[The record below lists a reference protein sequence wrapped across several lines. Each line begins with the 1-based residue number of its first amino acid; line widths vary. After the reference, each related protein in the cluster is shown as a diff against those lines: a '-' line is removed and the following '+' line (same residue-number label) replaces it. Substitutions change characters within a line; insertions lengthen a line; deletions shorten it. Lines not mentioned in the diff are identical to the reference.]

1 MSGNRVVAPA
11 RPRAGSP
18 LAGGA
23 RPGVLARYTATAV
36 LVRLADEGA
45 RVALVLLAL
54 ERTGSAA
61 FGGVLVAALMV
72 PHIVAGPVVGA
83 VADAVRRRRLFYCL
97 ALLGYG
103 GALVAAVVSAAASP
117 PLSVALVVLAGCLA
131 PIMLGGLTSLLRDLA
146 PDRLDTAFGLDAT
159 SYNLAGIAGPAIAAA
174 TAGAAGATA
183 ATIVL
188 AGLVALGALV
198 LSTLPI
204 RDRPARAH
212 RDAAAGRRNP
222 LGAVPLLWRRPRLG
236 AVTLA
241 SSVGYLGVG
250 ALPVVAALLAGRF
263 HHTAY
268 TGLFLTAA
276 SLGGLAGSLWYA
288 RFPIRSHPPE
298 RVVLACLLAMAVP
311 YALVPV
317 APALWLVLVLFV
329 LVGVLNGPLFCA
341 VLAVRDREAPPAAH
355 TQVFTIGAGLKTT
368 AAAAGAALAG
378 AFTGSGVGVLLLGIA
393 ACQALGA
400 VAGAAVLRL
409 PLAGQPGAADDRR

>member
-1 MSGNRVVAPA
+1 MGTDGGRA
-11 RPRAGSP
+11 R
-18 LAGGA
+18 GA
-23 RPGVLARYTATAV
+23 LARYTAGAV

-45 RVALVLLAL
+45 RVALVLLAV
-54 ERTGSAA
+54 ERTGSAGY
-61 FGGVLVAALMV
+61 GGLLVAALMV
-72 PHIVAGPVVGA
+72 PHVLAGPVVGA
-83 VADAVRRRRLFYCL
+83 IADTVRRRRLCYCL
-97 ALLGYG
+97 TLLGYG
-103 GALVAAVVSAAASP
+103 GALLAAVLSAAVSR

-159 SYNLAGIAGPAIAAA
+159 SYNLAGIAGPAIAAV
-174 TAGAAGATA
+174 TAGPAGATA
-183 ATIVL
+183 ATVV
-188 AGLVALGALV
+188 LVALVAVGTLV

-204 RDRPARAH
+204 RDRPARVH
-212 RDAAAGRRNP
+212 RHGAAGRRAP

-250 ALPVVAALLAGRF
+250 ALPVVAALLAARF

-268 TGLFLTAA
+268 TGLFLAAA

-288 RFPIRSHPPE
+288 RFPIRSRPPE
-298 RVVLACLLAMAVP
+298 RVVLASLLVMAVP
-311 YALVPV
+311 FALVPL
-317 APALWLVLVLFV
+317 APSVWVTLPLFV

-341 VLAVRDREAPPAAH
+341 VLAVRDQEAPPAAH

-368 AAAAGAALAG
+368 SAAAGSALAG
-378 AFTGSGVGVLLLGIA
+378 AVTGAGVGVLLLGIA

-400 VAGAAVLRL
+400 VAGAAVLATPRRRQ
-409 PLAGQPGAADDRR
+409 PVGAGGR